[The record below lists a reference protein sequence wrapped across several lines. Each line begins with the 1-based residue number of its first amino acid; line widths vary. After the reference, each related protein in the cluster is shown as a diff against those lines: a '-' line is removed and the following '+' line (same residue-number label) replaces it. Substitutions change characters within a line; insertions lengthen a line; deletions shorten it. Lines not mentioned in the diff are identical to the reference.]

1 MEPSER
7 YGTRFLE
14 VLADARGLEP
24 PAIELP
30 GESEPGATQ
39 MRHALPLLGGL
50 LTLVFGGLA
59 ALGRRR
65 RAPASQK
72 RLPARAVDMSG

>member
-39 MRHALPLLGGL
+39 MRHALLLGGL
-50 LTLVFGGLA
+50 
-59 ALGRRR
+59 
-65 RAPASQK
+65 
-72 RLPARAVDMSG
+72 